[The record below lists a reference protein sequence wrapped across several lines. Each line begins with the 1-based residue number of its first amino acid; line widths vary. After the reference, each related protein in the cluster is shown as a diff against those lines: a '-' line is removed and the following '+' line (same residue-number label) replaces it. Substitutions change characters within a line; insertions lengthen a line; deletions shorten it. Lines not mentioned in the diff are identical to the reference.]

1 MAASGRKGDGDVP
14 QYACPLAA
22 SAAVAAL
29 VTGPRRPVEV
39 VAATPQAIYLAT
51 GDPELPALCL
61 ATPDA
66 VRVPCALVTPALPA
80 DPAGGTVGLGAL
92 VLGPF
97 TGRVAR
103 WWRPPRPCGLTADRL
118 PAVAVQLAF
127 RVPVKL
133 DPAAEAV
140 REDLIR
146 GLATGGPLTG
156 PVRRLL
162 GRGPGLTPFGDDVLA
177 GALVTLGALGDPG
190 FARLGAVVDAL
201 APARTTFVSAAL
213 LRHAARGEC
222 VPELAA
228 VLDGGSPGVLLRVG
242 HTSGAGLALGAL
254 TAAHAVLDGPH
265 DRHNFPEVVPSDPG
279 RDHNFPEVVTIL
291 GVAG

>member
-1 MAASGRKGDGDVP
+1 V
-14 QYACPLAA
+14 QTCPLAA

-51 GDPELPALCL
+51 GDPKLPALCL

-66 VRVPCALVTPALPA
+66 VRVPCALVTPVLPGDAA
-80 DPAGGTVGLGAL
+80 DGTVGLGAL
-92 VLGPF
+92 VLGSF

-103 WWRPPRPCGLTADRL
+103 WWRPPRPRGLTAARL
-118 PAVAVQLAF
+118 RAVAVQLAS
-127 RVPVKL
+127 RVPVKP
-133 DPAAEAV
+133 DPAAEAA

-146 GLATGGPLTG
+146 GLTTGGPLTG
-156 PVRRLL
+156 PVHRLL
-162 GRGPGLTPFGDDVLA
+162 GRGPGLTPLGDDVLA

-228 VLDGGSPGVLLRVG
+228 VLDGGSPDALLRVG
-242 HTSGAGLALGAL
+242 HTSGAGLALGVLAI
-254 TAAHAVLDGPH
+254 AEAVLGGSQ
-265 DRHNFPEVVPSDPG
+265 DRHNFPEVVPSDPAG
-279 RDHNFPEVVTIL
+279 DHSSPEIVPIKPLARLIT

>member
-1 MAASGRKGDGDVP
+1 MQPR
-14 QYACPLAA
+14 PLAA

-29 VTGPRRPVEV
+29 VTGPRRPVKT

-66 VRVPCALVTPALPA
+66 ARVPCALVTPVLPDGAA
-80 DPAGGTVGLGAL
+80 DGTVGEGTL
-92 VLGPF
+92 VLGSF

-103 WWRPPRPCGLTADRL
+103 WWRPPRPRGLTATGLR
-118 PAVAVQLAF
+118 AVAVQLAS

-133 DPAAEAV
+133 DPAAEAA
-140 REDLIR
+140 REDLAR
-146 GLATGGPLTG
+146 GLATGGPLARA
-156 PVRRLL
+156 VRRLL
-162 GRGPGLTPFGDDVLA
+162 GAGPGLTPLGDDVLA

-190 FARLGAVVDAL
+190 FGRLGAEVDAL
-201 APARTTFVSAAL
+201 APARTTFVSATL

-222 VPELAA
+222 LPELAT
-228 VLDGGSPGVLLRVG
+228 VLTGGPPDALLRVG
-242 HTSGAGLALGAL
+242 HTSGAGLALGVL
-254 TAAHAVLDGPH
+254 TVQ
-265 DRHNFPEVVPSDPG
+265 DRHNFPKQDRAGSPPVS
-279 RDHNFPEVVTIL
+279 